1 MVSLSAARRSG
12 PSWPQVFGVLLV
24 TAYAAVTLYGV
35 GRWSYDIWGALII
48 GPILVAASL
57 PVLAMLT
64 RHDAETD
71 PWLPRLLV
79 TALVVKLLA
88 AVPRWAVAFVLYG
101 GTADASH
108 YHHAGANLALS
119 YRDLILAS
127 PPGQI
132 PGTGFIE
139 MVTGIVYAVTGPSL
153 LGGYLLFSWMGFW
166 GLYFLYRAAVIA
178 VPGLHRRRYAALVFF
193 LPSMLF
199 WPSGIGKEAWM
210 TLGIGLTAYGAARMF
225 TRVKGGFVLLAIGLL
240 ATLGV
245 RPHITAILFVAVF
258 AGYLLRPNTG
268 ASLLG
273 PVAKGVGI
281 AVLVLA
287 GLLVVQQAKDFFG
300 VDSVDSKS
308 VNQVL
313 DNTEVQTTQGGS
325 SFHAKSATSPADV
338 PKAALTVLFRPFPWE
353 AHNLQ
358 ARLAGLEGLFLI
370 AVVAG
375 SLPRLRTGLRR
386 LRDPMVAMAVVY
398 TAEFVYAFSR
408 FGNFGI
414 ITRERVQVLPFVL
427 LLLCLPKPARP
438 DVPTLRGRR

>member
-1 MVSLSAARRSG
+1 MVSLSVARRSG
-12 PSWPQVFGVLLV
+12 PSWPQVFGVLIV
-24 TAYAAVTLYGV
+24 TAYAAITLYGV

-48 GPILVAASL
+48 GPVLVALSL
-57 PVLAMLT
+57 PVLALLT
-64 RHDAETD
+64 RHEADS
-71 PWLPRLLV
+71 WLPGLLV
-79 TALVVKLLA
+79 GALVVKLLA

-108 YHHAGANLALS
+108 YHHAGANLAVT
-119 YRDLILAS
+119 YRDLILTS

-139 MVTGIVYAVTGPSL
+139 MVTGIVYAITGPSL
-153 LGGYLLFSWMGFW
+153 LGGYLVFSWMGFW
-166 GLYFLYRAAVIA
+166 GLYLLYRAAVIA
-178 VPGLHRRRYAALVFF
+178 VPGLHRHRFAGLLFF

-225 TRVKGGFVLLAIGLL
+225 TRARGGFMVLALGLL
-240 ATLGV
+240 TTLGV

-258 AGYLLRPNTG
+258 AGYLLRPNKG
-268 ASLLG
+268 GSALG
-273 PVAKGVGI
+273 PIAKAVGI
-281 AVLVLA
+281 AVLVIT

-300 VDSVDSKS
+300 VDSVDSTS

-313 DNTEVQTTQGGS
+313 DNTEVQTSQGGS
-325 SFHAKSATSPADV
+325 SFKAKSATSPADI

-358 ARLAGLEGLFLI
+358 AQLAGLEGLFLVG
-370 AVVAG
+370 VVAV
-375 SLPRLRTGLRR
+375 SLARLRTGLRR
-386 LRDPMVAMAVVY
+386 LKDPMVAMAVVY

-427 LLLCLPKPARP
+427 LLLCMPKPAKP